1 MLYRFDTQFLNLLV
15 HKATST
21 TVIVWLPLHRRL
33 LKQDKPRAST
43 PEFFSDSEEEEPSDT
58 GPDSALD
65 SELSEPESMSESTP
79 VNVVRDKG
87 KSRRGH
93 KGTKNVSQRKEAE
106 DSTVGRLSRTP
117 VQGGKRRRGPDEH
130 QVNPTPTSRGSKRNA
145 SRSLSPEPKRRKS
158 QPAPHLLRSQAGS
171 PTIERVDCEEQRG
184 ISLILE
190 QLHSMKADHARE
202 VARVETEAQQER
214 ARLQAETAKNR
225 DAMHEALAQ
234 VHEAMASL
242 AAASHRPA
250 PTSSIPLQPSTPAI
264 PMSAITTQPPGPAL
278 PPAHV
283 SRLRTPTARHASPA
297 RNDHQAPAQP
307 GQAYLAPP
315 TAPGAAPAEYRTT
328 SATTG
333 PGGTITAG
341 RKRSVQPHAR

>member
-1 MLYRFDTQFLNLLV
+1 MAPT
-15 HKATST
+15 TST
-21 TVIVWLPLHRRL
+21 SSKVKGKGRVYMCVPCGGRHEAPTGRNCPIHKRQQAIPAATNLKTRTRVVK
-33 LKQDKPRAST
+33 KQDKPRAST

-65 SELSEPESMSESTP
+65 SELSELESMSESTP

-87 KSRRGH
+87 KSRCGH

-145 SRSLSPEPKRRKS
+145 SRSLSPDPKRRKS
-158 QPAPHLLRSQAGS
+158 QPAPHLSRSQAGS

-214 ARLQAETAKNR
+214 ARLQAETARER

-234 VHEAMASL
+234 VHVVGVS
-242 AAASHRPA
+242 
-250 PTSSIPLQPSTPAI
+250 
-264 PMSAITTQPPGPAL
+264 PGIGD
-278 PPAHV
+278 
-283 SRLRTPTARHASPA
+283 SR
-297 RNDHQAPAQP
+297 
-307 GQAYLAPP
+307 
-315 TAPGAAPAEYRTT
+315 
-328 SATTG
+328 
-333 PGGTITAG
+333 
-341 RKRSVQPHAR
+341 